1 MLQGANA
8 DVAVP
13 SSKKPKRA
21 PEDLLRKRRHMAA
34 PQPAKATAGQNPKKA
49 PPPEGV
55 AGPSAVPH
63 PAQGFVHDGVVDF
76 TANGAG
82 GQAQAGGKKKKKK
95 KDRQKEGRDG
105 DRTGDPDMEY
115 ALLDP
120 EFASFEGL
128 SGNSRERT
136 QKPKKK
142 ARMG

>member
-1 MLQGANA
+1 LQGSIA

-21 PEDLLRKRRHMAA
+21 PEDLLRKRHHMAA
-34 PQPAKATAGQNPKKA
+34 PEPARQAAGQNPKKA

-55 AGPSAVPH
+55 AGPSAVPN

-76 TANGAG
+76 TADGAG
-82 GQAQAGGKKKKKK
+82 GQGQAGGKKKKKK
-95 KDRQKEGRDG
+95 KDRQKEGTGR
-105 DRTGDPDMEY
+105 DRTEDPDMEY

-128 SGNSRERT
+128 LGKGRERT

-142 ARMG
+142 ARVG